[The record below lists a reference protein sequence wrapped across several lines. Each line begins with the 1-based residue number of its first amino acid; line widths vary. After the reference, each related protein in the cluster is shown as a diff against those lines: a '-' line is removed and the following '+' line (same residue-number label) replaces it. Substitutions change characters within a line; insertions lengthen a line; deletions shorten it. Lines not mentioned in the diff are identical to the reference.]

1 MNNDLASTQK
11 IVTKSTLKLYIFSFL
26 FFGIVFAGFPDKPI
40 KIVVYTGPGGLIDI
54 TARKFSSVADKYVDA
69 TFVVE
74 NKPGAGGIVALKKVL
89 QAPEDGYNLYACTK
103 SNIAKFIQVGGRD
116 YVNALHW
123 TAMLMADPECVLTN
137 VKNDIFEWN
146 DIINDALQNPGEQ
159 NWVGP
164 AAGGLDHVTAMK
176 IWDEYG
182 MYAKWIPY
190 KSGGKAI
197 AALLGEQ
204 GVAYVGNPRDA
215 LGNPDLY
222 VAAVSSDKRLEA
234 FPNAPTFAELGST
247 TLNNEYMWRGFALKA
262 GTPPDVIEWYTNL
275 FQQVTA
281 DPDWKEFWGKG
292 GIDVEFIGGDEFTDI
307 VKQDVETFE
316 YYLTKSEIISTS
328 SNNGLSKYG
337 EGTPLLILT
346 IGLIT
351 VIGLAGY
358 LIYKSS
364 FSNTFGRIMVIGFFL
379 LISIVFYLQSFIFPM
394 SSEVGPAVVPRL
406 WIFTLVPLSLLLLVK
421 TLRNKEGVEQA
432 GPRVDIVLTF
442 IGFLVVYLLVMN
454 YVGYF
459 LSTFIFMITGMIY
472 LGYKNI
478 KVMLITSATW
488 IVFSYIIFYKILFVP
503 LPLGKW
509 FEGLF

>member
-1 MNNDLASTQK
+1 MS
-11 IVTKSTLKLYIFSFL
+11 
-26 FFGIVFAGFPDKPI
+26 
-40 KIVVYTGPGGLIDI
+40 
-54 TARKFSSVADKYVDA
+54 
-69 TFVVE
+69 
-74 NKPGAGGIVALKKVL
+74 
-89 QAPEDGYNLYACTK
+89 
-103 SNIAKFIQVGGRD
+103 
-116 YVNALHW
+116 
-123 TAMLMADPECVLTN
+123 
-137 VKNDIFEWN
+137 
-146 DIINDALQNPGEQ
+146 
-159 NWVGP
+159 
-164 AAGGLDHVTAMK
+164 
-176 IWDEYG
+176 
-182 MYAKWIPY
+182 AKWIPY

-215 LGNPDLY
+215 LGNPNLHI
-222 VAAVSSDKRLEA
+222 AAVSSDERLEA
-234 FPNAPTFAELGST
+234 FPNVPTFAELGAT
-247 TLNNEYMWRGFALKA
+247 TLSNEYMWRGFALKA
-262 GTPPDVIEWYTNL
+262 GTPPEVIEWYTNL

-281 DPDWKEFWGKG
+281 DPDWKEFWERG
-292 GIDVEFIGGDEFTDI
+292 GIDVQFIGGDEFADI

-337 EGTPLLILT
+337 QGTPLLILT

-351 VIGLAGY
+351 IIALAGY
-358 LIYKSS
+358 LVYISS
-364 FSNTFGRIMVIGFFL
+364 FSNTFGRIMVIAFFL
-379 LISIVFYLQSFIFPM
+379 LISIVLYLQSFIFPV
-394 SSEVGPAVVPRL
+394 SHEVGPAVIPRL
-406 WIFTLVPLSLLLLVK
+406 WIFALVPLSLLLLVK
-421 TLRNKEGVEQA
+421 TLRNKDGVEEA
-432 GPRVDIVLTF
+432 GTRVDIVLTF

-454 YVGYF
+454 YIGYF

>member
-1 MNNDLASTQK
+1 MKKT
-11 IVTKSTLKLYIFSFL
+11 ILKLFGFTLLLFS
-26 FFGIVFAGFPDKPI
+26 IVSAEFPEKPI

-54 TARKFSSVADKYVDA
+54 TARKFASVADKYVDA

-137 VKNDIFEWN
+137 VGNDIFEW
-146 DIINDALQNPGEQ
+146 DDLFNDALQNPGEQ

-182 MYAKWIPY
+182 ISAKWIPY

-215 LGNPDLY
+215 LG
-222 VAAVSSDKRLEA
+222 
-234 FPNAPTFAELGST
+234 
-247 TLNNEYMWRGFALKA
+247 FALKA

-281 DPDWKEFWGKG
+281 DPDWKEFWEKG

-307 VKQDVETFE
+307 VEQDVETFE

-379 LISIVFYLQSFIFPM
+379 LISIVFYLQSFIFPV
-394 SSEVGPAVVPRL
+394 SGEVGPAVVPRL
-406 WIFTLVPLSLLLLVK
+406 WIFALVPLSLLLLVK
-421 TLRNKEGVEQA
+421 TLRNKEGVGDA

-459 LSTFIFMITGMIY
+459 LSTFVYMINGMIY
-472 LGYKNI
+472 LG
-478 KVMLITSATW
+478 
-488 IVFSYIIFYKILFVP
+488 F
-503 LPLGKW
+503 
-509 FEGLF
+509 

>member
-1 MNNDLASTQK
+1 MSAQ
-11 IVTKSTLKLYIFSFL
+11 
-26 FFGIVFAGFPDKPI
+26 FPEKPI

-54 TARKFSSVADKYVDA
+54 TARKFASVADKYVDA

-89 QAPEDGYNLYACTK
+89 QAPEDGYNLYAVTK

-137 VKNDIFEWN
+137 VGNNIFEW
-146 DIINDALQNPGEQ
+146 DDLFNDALQNPGEQ

-182 MYAKWIPY
+182 MSAKWIPY

-215 LGNPDLY
+215 LGNPNLHI
-222 VAAVSSDKRLEA
+222 AAVSSDERLEA
-234 FPNAPTFAELGST
+234 FPNVPTFAELGST
-247 TLNNEYMWRGFALKA
+247 TLSNEYMWRGFALKA
-262 GTPPDVIEWYTNL
+262 GTPPDVIEWYTSL

-281 DPDWKEFWGKG
+281 DPDWKEFWEKG
-292 GIDVEFIGGDEFTDI
+292 GIEVEFIGGDEFANI

-328 SNNGLSKYG
+328 SNNGLSK
-337 EGTPLLILT
+337 
-346 IGLIT
+346 
-351 VIGLAGY
+351 
-358 LIYKSS
+358 
-364 FSNTFGRIMVIGFFL
+364 
-379 LISIVFYLQSFIFPM
+379 
-394 SSEVGPAVVPRL
+394 
-406 WIFTLVPLSLLLLVK
+406 
-421 TLRNKEGVEQA
+421 
-432 GPRVDIVLTF
+432 
-442 IGFLVVYLLVMN
+442 
-454 YVGYF
+454 
-459 LSTFIFMITGMIY
+459 
-472 LGYKNI
+472 
-478 KVMLITSATW
+478 
-488 IVFSYIIFYKILFVP
+488 
-503 LPLGKW
+503 
-509 FEGLF
+509 